1 MTEKEGGFAAVD
13 IGASSGRV
21 IHGRIGPG
29 RIELTEIRR
38 FRNGP
43 VLLPDGLYW
52 DALGLYTDVLAGL
65 QGAVQADPEL
75 LGLAIDTW
83 AVDYGLIDES
93 GMLVGNPRHYRDSRP
108 AMAAP
113 QVHEV
118 ISPVELYQV
127 NGLQYLPFN
136 TLYQFA
142 ADAHTHDPQVQAL
155 LMPDL
160 FGYWLTGRA
169 VAEQTN
175 ASTTGLLDART
186 GTWSRSLLDRL
197 GWPERLL
204 PELVPPGTVIGEV
217 TDSVREHLGTD
228 RPLPVTSIGSHDT
241 ASAVVG
247 VPATSP
253 RFGYISCG
261 TWGLVGVELDAP
273 VLTEE
278 SRAANFTNERGVDGT
293 IRYLANVMGLWLLS
307 ESVRSWQ
314 LRHPGLT
321 LSDLLHDAAQLPTRG
336 PLIDPDDPVF
346 LAPGDMPARITAAL
360 AAGGRSG
367 ITDPTRITRI
377 ILDSLATTFAARIE
391 QAEHLSDRSID
402 VIHMVGGGAQN
413 ELLCQLTADA
423 AGRPVVAGPVEATAI
438 GNLLVQARTHGV
450 LAGDRWDLRTQL
462 RAAVTTRAYTSSRTP
477 GRYRTR
483 T

>member
-1 MTEKEGGFAAVD
+1 MTGKAGSFVAID

-21 IHGRIGPG
+21 MHGRIGPG
-29 RIELTEIRR
+29 RIELTEVRR

-43 VLLPDGLYW
+43 VALPNGLYW
-52 DALGLYTDVLAGL
+52 DALGLYTDVVAGL
-65 QGAVQADPEL
+65 QDAVRTDDTL

-83 AVDYGLIDES
+83 AVDYGLIDGS
-93 GMLVGNPRHYRDSRP
+93 GALVGNPRHYRDPRS
-108 AMAAP
+108 AAAA
-113 QVHEV
+113 QRVHGAV
-118 ISPVELYQV
+118 SSAELYQA

-142 ADAHTHDPQVQAL
+142 ADPHVNDPDVQAL

-160 FGYWLTGRA
+160 IGYWLTGRR
-169 VAEQTN
+169 VAEETN

-186 GTWSRSLLDRL
+186 GTWSQHLLDRL
-197 GWPERLL
+197 GLPKTVL
-204 PELVPPGTVIGEV
+204 PELVPPGVVVGEL
-217 TDSVREHLGTD
+217 SSPVREQIGAE

-247 VPATSP
+247 VPAASP

-261 TWGLVGVELDAP
+261 TWGLVGVELEAP

-293 IRYLANVMGLWLLS
+293 IRYLRNVMGLWLLS
-307 ESVRSWQ
+307 ESVRTWQ

-367 ITDPTRITRI
+367 ITDPTRIARI

-391 QAEHLSDRSID
+391 QAEQLSGRTIE

-413 ELLCQLTADA
+413 ELLCRLTADA

-450 LAGDRWDLRTQL
+450 LAGDLWELRAHL
-462 RAAVTTRAYTSSRTP
+462 RAAVDTREYAAEPR
-477 GRYRTR
+477 RTR
-483 T
+483 R